1 MARVKN
7 SVVTRARRKKILKR
21 AKGFFGSKHRLWKT
35 AKEQLMNSG
44 FYAFRDRRAKKR
56 DFRKLWIQR
65 INAAVRMYDMSYS
78 KFMSGLKKA
87 GLDINR
93 KMLSEIAIMDEK
105 AFKALV
111 ETSKK
116 GLTEKVVKAEV
127 KVEKEV
133 NEERKASS
141 DLGNK
146 RIFVPFLLI
155 AKAGKILETDD
166 ETSDLSKDK
175 VDPLTYWTDEKINA
189 LNEKL
194 KSSIEQIKIC
204 NDCNK

>member
-87 GLDINR
+87 GVDINR

-133 NEERKASS
+133 KEVKTSS
-141 DLGNK
+141 DLESKTLKELKELAKEKNVEGYSTMK
-146 RIFVPFLLI
+146 KAELL
-155 AKAGKILETDD
+155 E
-166 ETSDLSKDK
+166 
-175 VDPLTYWTDEKINA
+175 A
-189 LNEKL
+189 LK
-194 KSSIEQIKIC
+194 
-204 NDCNK
+204 

>member
-87 GLDINR
+87 GVDINR

-133 NEERKASS
+133 KEVKASS
-141 DLGNK
+141 DLESKTLKELKELAKEKNVEGYSK
-146 RIFVPFLLI
+146 MKKAELL
-155 AKAGKILETDD
+155 E
-166 ETSDLSKDK
+166 
-175 VDPLTYWTDEKINA
+175 A
-189 LNEKL
+189 LK
-194 KSSIEQIKIC
+194 
-204 NDCNK
+204 

>member
-87 GLDINR
+87 GVDINR

-133 NEERKASS
+133 KEERKASS
-141 DLGNK
+141 DLESK
-146 RIFVPFLLI
+146 TLKELKEI
-155 AKAGKILETDD
+155 AKEKGVEGYSTMKKAELLE
-166 ETSDLSKDK
+166 
-175 VDPLTYWTDEKINA
+175 A
-189 LNEKL
+189 LK
-194 KSSIEQIKIC
+194 
-204 NDCNK
+204 

>member
-87 GLDINR
+87 GVDINR

-116 GLTEKVVKAEV
+116 GLTMKEVKSEVKEVKTSSNDLESKTLKELKELAKEKNVEGDSTMKKAE
-127 KVEKEV
+127 
-133 NEERKASS
+133 
-141 DLGNK
+141 
-146 RIFVPFLLI
+146 LL
-155 AKAGKILETDD
+155 E
-166 ETSDLSKDK
+166 
-175 VDPLTYWTDEKINA
+175 A
-189 LNEKL
+189 LK
-194 KSSIEQIKIC
+194 
-204 NDCNK
+204 

>member
-87 GLDINR
+87 GVDINR

-116 GLTEKVVKAEV
+116 GLTMKEV
-127 KVEKEV
+127 KSEVKEV
-133 NEERKASS
+133 KASS
-141 DLGNK
+141 NDLESKTLKELKELAKEKNVEGYSTMK
-146 RIFVPFLLI
+146 KAELL
-155 AKAGKILETDD
+155 E
-166 ETSDLSKDK
+166 
-175 VDPLTYWTDEKINA
+175 A
-189 LNEKL
+189 LK
-194 KSSIEQIKIC
+194 
-204 NDCNK
+204 

>member
-87 GLDINR
+87 GVDINR

-116 GLTEKVVKAEV
+116 GLTMKEV
-127 KVEKEV
+127 KSEVKEA
-133 NEERKASS
+133 KASS
-141 DLGNK
+141 NDLESKTLKELKELAKEKNVEGYSTMK
-146 RIFVPFLLI
+146 KAELL
-155 AKAGKILETDD
+155 E
-166 ETSDLSKDK
+166 
-175 VDPLTYWTDEKINA
+175 A
-189 LNEKL
+189 LK
-194 KSSIEQIKIC
+194 
-204 NDCNK
+204 

>member
-87 GLDINR
+87 GVDINR

-116 GLTEKVVKAEV
+116 GLTEKVVKSEV
-127 KVEKEV
+127 KEA
-133 NEERKASS
+133 KASS
-141 DLGNK
+141 
-146 RIFVPFLLI
+146 
-155 AKAGKILETDD
+155 
-166 ETSDLSKDK
+166 SDLESKTLK
-175 VDPLTYWTDEKINA
+175 ELKELAKEKNVEGYSTMKKTELLEA
-189 LNEKL
+189 LK
-194 KSSIEQIKIC
+194 
-204 NDCNK
+204 

>member
-87 GLDINR
+87 GVDINR

-116 GLTEKVVKAEV
+116 GLTEKVVKSEV
-127 KVEKEV
+127 KEV
-133 NEERKASS
+133 KASS
-141 DLGNK
+141 NDLESKTLKELKELAKEKNVEGYSTMK
-146 RIFVPFLLI
+146 KAELL
-155 AKAGKILETDD
+155 E
-166 ETSDLSKDK
+166 
-175 VDPLTYWTDEKINA
+175 A
-189 LNEKL
+189 LK
-194 KSSIEQIKIC
+194 
-204 NDCNK
+204 

>member
-87 GLDINR
+87 GVDINR
-93 KMLSEIAIMDEK
+93 KMLSEIAIMNEK

-116 GLTEKVVKAEV
+116 GLTMKEV
-127 KVEKEV
+127 KSEVKEA
-133 NEERKASS
+133 KASS
-141 DLGNK
+141 NDLESKTLKELKELAKEKNVEGYSTMK
-146 RIFVPFLLI
+146 KAELL
-155 AKAGKILETDD
+155 E
-166 ETSDLSKDK
+166 
-175 VDPLTYWTDEKINA
+175 A
-189 LNEKL
+189 LK
-194 KSSIEQIKIC
+194 
-204 NDCNK
+204 